1 MQGTYYETDRVFTLL
16 VLLVFAVI
24 LYASYRRDVKRAQ
37 SKRSSRAKSQL
48 KNRKERY
55 WVK

>member
-24 LYASYRRDVKRAQ
+24 LYASYRRDIKRAQ